1 MEPDPT
7 PTPPRASPRVRRPSF
22 VVMSVTGALLA
33 APMAVAAAA
42 VPALAA
48 PSAVAGLVTTTD
60 DDAEPFDATSAHDV
74 TGELDQDDDG
84 AINATNRSTGDQER
98 ISAPGTIDVPPP
110 GGLSVPAAR

>member
-7 PTPPRASPRVRRPSF
+7 PIAPRGSPRVRRPSF

-60 DDAEPFDATSAHDV
+60 DS
-74 TGELDQDDDG
+74 
-84 AINATNRSTGDQER
+84 IIATNRSTGDQER
-98 ISAPGTIDVPPP
+98 IAAPGTID
-110 GGLSVPAAR
+110 GASAIRR